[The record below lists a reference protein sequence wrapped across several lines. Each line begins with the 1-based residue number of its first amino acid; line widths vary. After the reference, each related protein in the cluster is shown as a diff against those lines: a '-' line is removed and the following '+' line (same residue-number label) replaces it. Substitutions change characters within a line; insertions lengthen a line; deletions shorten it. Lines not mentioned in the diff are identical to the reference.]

1 MTRCL
6 RTVFV
11 YTIRNNHNIST
22 CLQCCSSLVKSS
34 GTTDLDDTLH
44 VEPANRASGQH
55 DDPADD
61 IERSCEQD
69 TRLAT
74 PPVHYAAEWNW
85 RY

>member
-1 MTRCL
+1 MYITG
-6 RTVFV
+6 
-11 YTIRNNHNIST
+11 
-22 CLQCCSSLVKSS
+22 SSLVKSS
-34 GTTDLDDTLH
+34 GTTEVHFDISDLDDTLH

-61 IERSCEQD
+61 IERSCEKD